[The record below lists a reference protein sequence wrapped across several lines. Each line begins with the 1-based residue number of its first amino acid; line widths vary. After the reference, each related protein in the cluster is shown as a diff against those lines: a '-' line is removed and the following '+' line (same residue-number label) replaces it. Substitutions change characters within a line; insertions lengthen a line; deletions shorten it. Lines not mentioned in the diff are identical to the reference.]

1 MSLRLTLK
9 EALRGLSAN
18 KVRTFLMMIG
28 VIIGIAA
35 LISIVAVGQGAKAKV
50 VKSAGKMWGTNP
62 IMVTASAGGPNAG
75 PHMGMGVGV
84 GAQTLVMEDLQ
95 AIEKEVPN
103 VRKASPGLLKS
114 DVQVKYHQQAK
125 TTEVFGITP
134 EFREYR
140 SWDVDGGEFISD
152 DDVRSLGRVALIG
165 QTVAQELFG
174 DADPVGSSIMIDNVS
189 FKVKGLL
196 MARGT
201 SPEGSDLD
209 DRVMIPVTT
218 FSRRLY
224 NVDYLSNIVVQ
235 LKDVSR
241 MDETASTIAAMLRD
255 RHHIVPPKQDDFAVR
270 TPSGV
275 VRMFAGTSQ
284 TLTLF
289 LGIVSAI
296 ALLVG
301 GLVIMNIMLISIGER
316 TREIGIRRALGARR
330 KDILNQFLA
339 EAVMVTLTGGLIGV
353 AAGVVV
359 ARVLSLMKGMPIV
372 VSWQA
377 VGLAVAFSVVVGIV
391 FGVQPARRAAWMN
404 PVEALRGK

>member
-1 MSLRLTLK
+1 MSFGLTLK
-9 EALRGLSAN
+9 QALRGLSAN
-18 KVRTFLMMIG
+18 KVRTFLMMVGI
-28 VIIGIAA
+28 IIGIAA

-50 VKSAGKMWGTNP
+50 VKSAEKMWGTNP

-84 GAQTLVMEDLQ
+84 GAQTLTMEDLQ

-114 DVQVKYHQQAK
+114 DVQVKYRQQAK

-134 EFREYR
+134 DFREYR
-140 SWDVDGGEFISD
+140 SWDVESGEFISD
-152 DDVRSLGRVALIG
+152 DDVRSLSRVALIG
-165 QTVAQELFG
+165 ETVARELFG
-174 DADPVGSSIMIDNVS
+174 DEDPTGARIMIDNVS

-196 MARGT
+196 MKRGT
-201 SPEGSDLD
+201 NPSGGDLD

-224 NVDYLSNIVVQ
+224 NVTYLSNIVIQ
-235 LKDVSR
+235 LKNINR
-241 MDETASTIAAMLRD
+241 MDETANAITALLRD
-255 RHHIVPPKQDDFAVR
+255 RHQIVPPKQDDFGVR

-275 VRMFAGTSQ
+275 VQVFSGTTQ

-330 KDILNQFLA
+330 KDILRQFLA

-353 AAGVVV
+353 LAGIAA
-359 ARVLSLMKGMPIV
+359 ARALSVMKGMPTV

-377 VGLAVAFSVVVGIV
+377 IGLAVAFSVLIGII
-391 FGVQPARRAAWMN
+391 FGVQPARRAAHMN
-404 PVEALRGK
+404 PVEALQGK

>member
-1 MSLRLTLK
+1 
-9 EALRGLSAN
+9 
-18 KVRTFLMMIG
+18 MMVG

-50 VKSAGKMWGTNP
+50 VKSVDKMWGTNP
-62 IMVTASAGGPNAG
+62 IMVTAGAGGPNAG

-84 GAQTLVMEDLQ
+84 GAQTLTMEDLQ

-114 DVQVKYHQQAK
+114 DVQVKYRQQAK

-134 EFREYR
+134 DFREYR
-140 SWDVDGGEFISD
+140 SWDVESGEFISD
-152 DDVRSLGRVALIG
+152 DDVRSLARVALIG
-165 QTVAQELFG
+165 ETVRRELFG
-174 DADPVGSSIMIDNVS
+174 DDDPVGARIMIDNVS

-201 SPEGSDLD
+201 NPSGGDLD
-209 DRVMIPVTT
+209 DRVMIPITT

-235 LKDVSR
+235 LKDINR
-241 MDETASTIAAMLRD
+241 MDETANAITALLRD
-255 RHHIVPPKQDDFAVR
+255 RHQIVPPKQDDFGVR

-275 VRMFAGTSQ
+275 VQMFSGTTQ

-330 KDILNQFLA
+330 KDILRQFLA

-353 AAGVVV
+353 LAGIAA
-359 ARVLSLMKGMPIV
+359 ARALSVMKGMPTV

-377 VGLAVAFSVVVGIV
+377 IGLAVAFSVLIGII
-391 FGVQPARRAAWMN
+391 FGVQPARRAAHMN
-404 PVEALRGK
+404 PVEALQGK

>member
-1 MSLRLTLK
+1 MSVGLILK
-9 EALRGLSAN
+9 QALRGLSAN
-18 KVRTFLMMIG
+18 KVRTFLMMVG

-50 VKSAGKMWGTNP
+50 VKSVDKMWGTNP
-62 IMVTASAGGPNAG
+62 IMVTAGAGGPNAG

-84 GAQTLVMEDLQ
+84 GAQTLTMEDLQ

-114 DVQVKYHQQAK
+114 DVQVKYRQQAK

-134 EFREYR
+134 DFREYR
-140 SWDVDGGEFISD
+140 SWDVESGEFISD
-152 DDVRSLGRVALIG
+152 DDVRSLARVALIG
-165 QTVAQELFG
+165 ETVRRELFG
-174 DADPVGSSIMIDNVS
+174 DDDPVGARIMIDNVS

-201 SPEGSDLD
+201 NPSGGDLD
-209 DRVMIPVTT
+209 DRVMIPITT

-235 LKDVSR
+235 LKDINR
-241 MDETASTIAAMLRD
+241 MDETANAITALLRD
-255 RHHIVPPKQDDFAVR
+255 RHQIVPPKQDDFGVR

-275 VRMFAGTSQ
+275 VQMFSGTTQ

-301 GLVIMNIMLISIGER
+301 GLVIVNIMLISIGER

-330 KDILNQFLA
+330 KDILRQFLA

-353 AAGVVV
+353 LAGIAA
-359 ARVLSLMKGMPIV
+359 ARALSVMKGMPTV

-377 VGLAVAFSVVVGIV
+377 IGLAVAFSVLIGIM
-391 FGVQPARRAAWMN
+391 FGVQPARRAAHMN
-404 PVEALRGK
+404 PVEALQGK

>member
-18 KVRTFLMMIG
+18 KVRTFLMMVG

-84 GAQTLVMEDLQ
+84 GAQTLTDEDLQ

-103 VRKASPGLLKS
+103 VGKASPGLLKS
-114 DVQVKYHQQAK
+114 DVQVKYRQKAK

-134 EFREYR
+134 DFREYR

-152 DDVRSLGRVALIG
+152 DDVRSLARVALIG

-174 DADPVGSSIMIDNVS
+174 DADPVGANIMIDNVS

-201 SPEGSDLD
+201 NPEGGDLD
-209 DRVMIPVTT
+209 DRVMIPVAT

-224 NVDYLSNIVVQ
+224 NVTYLSNIVVQ
-235 LKDVSR
+235 LKDISR
-241 MDETASTIAAMLRD
+241 MDETANAITALLRD

-275 VRMFAGTSQ
+275 VRMFSGTTQ
-284 TLTLF
+284 TLALF

-316 TREIGIRRALGARR
+316 TREIGIRRALGARC

-353 AAGVVV
+353 GAGVAV
-359 ARVLSLMKGMPIV
+359 ARVLSVMKGMPTV

-391 FGVQPARRAAWMN
+391 FGVQPARRAARMN

>member
-1 MSLRLTLK
+1 MSIVMTLK
-9 EALRGLSAN
+9 QALSGLLAN
-18 KVRTFLMMIG
+18 KIRTFLMMIG

-50 VKSAGKMWGTNP
+50 VKSADKMWGANP

-75 PHMGMGVGV
+75 PHFGMGVGV
-84 GAQTLVMEDLQ
+84 GSQTLTMEDLQ

-103 VRKASPGLLKS
+103 VRKASPGLFKS
-114 DVQVKYHQQAK
+114 DVQVKYREQAK
-125 TTEVFGITP
+125 MTGVWGITP

-140 SWDVDGGEFISD
+140 SWDVESGEYISD
-152 DDVRSLGRVALIG
+152 DDVRSSSRVALIG
-165 QTVAQELFG
+165 ETVARELFG
-174 DADPVGSSIMIDNVS
+174 DEDPVGARIMIDNVS
-189 FKVKGLL
+189 FKVKGVL
-196 MARGT
+196 MPRGT
-201 SPEGSDLD
+201 NPGGMDID
-209 DRVMIPVTT
+209 DRVMIPITT

-224 NVDYLSNIVVQ
+224 NVDYLSNIVVH
-235 LKDVSR
+235 LKDISR
-241 MDETASTIAAMLRD
+241 MDETAAAITALLRD
-255 RHHIVPPKQDDFAVR
+255 RHQIVPPKQEDFGVR

-275 VRMFAGTSQ
+275 VQTFAGTSQ

-289 LGIVSAI
+289 LGIVSGI

-301 GLVIMNIMLISIGER
+301 GLVIMNIMLISIIER
-316 TREIGIRRALGARR
+316 TREIGIRRALGARQ

-353 AAGVVV
+353 LAGVSV
-359 ARVLSLMKGMPIV
+359 AKALSVMKSMPTV

-377 VGLAVAFSVVVGIV
+377 IVLAVVFSVVVGIV
-391 FGVQPARRAAWMN
+391 FGVQPARRAAHMN

>member
-1 MSLRLTLK
+1 MSLARTLK
-9 EALRGLSAN
+9 QAFRGLAAN
-18 KVRTFLMMIG
+18 KVRSFLMMVG

-35 LISIVAVGQGAKAKV
+35 LIGIVAVGQGAKAKV
-50 VKSAGKMWGTNP
+50 VQSAGKMWGTNP

-84 GAQTLVMEDLQ
+84 GSQTLTMEDLQ

-103 VRKASPGLLKS
+103 VRKASPGLLKG
-114 DVQVKYHQQAK
+114 DVQVKHQQQAK
-125 TTEVFGITP
+125 ATDVFGITP

-140 SWDVDGGEFISD
+140 SWDVDSGEYISD
-152 DDVRSLGRVALIG
+152 DDVRSLARVALIG
-165 QTVAQELFG
+165 ETVARELFG
-174 DADPVGSSIMIDNVS
+174 SADPVGQRIMIDNVS
-189 FKVKGLL
+189 FQVKGLL
-196 MARGT
+196 VAKGT
-201 SPEGSDLD
+201 NPQGGDLD

-218 FSRRLY
+218 FARRLY

-235 LKDVSR
+235 LKDLNR
-241 MDETASTIAAMLRD
+241 MEGTAKAITVLLRD
-255 RHHIVPPKQDDFAVR
+255 RHQIVPPKQDDFGVR

-275 VRMFAGTSQ
+275 VQTFSGATQ

-301 GLVIMNIMLISIGER
+301 GLVIMNIMLISVAER

-330 KDILNQFLA
+330 KDILSQFLA
-339 EAVMVTLTGGLIGV
+339 EAAVVTLAGGVLGILLGV
-353 AAGVVV
+353 AGTKI
-359 ARVLSLMKGMPIV
+359 LSAVKSMPTQ

-377 VGLAVAFSVVVGIV
+377 IAVAVAFSVTIGIL
-391 FGVQPARRAAWMN
+391 FGVQPARRAAYTS

>member
-1 MSLRLTLK
+1 MSVGLILK
-9 EALRGLSAN
+9 QALRGLLAN
-18 KVRTFLMMIG
+18 KIRTFLMMVGI
-28 VIIGIAA
+28 IIGIAA
-35 LISIVAVGQGAKAKV
+35 LIGIVAVGQGAKAKV
-50 VKSAGKMWGTNP
+50 AKNTNKMWGTNP
-62 IMVTASAGGPNAG
+62 IMITASAAGPNAG

-84 GAQTLVMEDLQ
+84 GSQTLVMEDLQ

-103 VRKASPGLLKS
+103 VRKASPGLFKS
-114 DVQVKYHQQAK
+114 DVQVKYQQQAK
-125 TTEVFGITP
+125 TTEVWGITP

-140 SWDVDGGEFISD
+140 SWDVETGEFISE
-152 DDVRSLGRVALIG
+152 DDVRSLARVALIG
-165 QTVAQELFG
+165 ETVARELLG
-174 DADPVGSSIMIDNVS
+174 DEDPVGARIMIDNVS

-201 SPEGSDLD
+201 NPSGGDLD
-209 DRVMIPVTT
+209 DRVMIPITT

-235 LKDVSR
+235 LKDINR
-241 MDETASTIAAMLRD
+241 MDETANAITALLRD
-255 RHHIVPPKQDDFAVR
+255 RHQIVPPKQDDFGVR

-275 VRMFAGTSQ
+275 VQMFSGTTQ

-330 KDILNQFLA
+330 KDILRQFLA

-353 AAGVVV
+353 LAGIAA
-359 ARVLSLMKGMPIV
+359 ARALSVMKGMPTV

-377 VGLAVAFSVVVGIV
+377 IGLAVAFSVLIGII
-391 FGVQPARRAAWMN
+391 FGVQPARRAAHMN
-404 PVEALRGK
+404 PVEALQGK

>member
-1 MSLRLTLK
+1 MSVGLTLK
-9 EALRGLSAN
+9 QALRGLLAN
-18 KVRTFLMMIG
+18 KVRTFLMMVGI
-28 VIIGIAA
+28 IIGIAA
-35 LISIVAVGQGAKAKV
+35 LIGIVAVGQGAKAKV

-84 GAQTLVMEDLQ
+84 GAQTLTDEDLQ

-114 DVQVKYHQQAK
+114 DVQVKYRQQAK

-134 EFREYR
+134 DFRQYR
-140 SWDVDGGEFISD
+140 SWDVESGEFISD
-152 DDVRSLGRVALIG
+152 DDVRSLSRVALIG
-165 QTVAQELFG
+165 ETVARELFG
-174 DADPVGSSIMIDNVS
+174 NEDPTGARIMIDNVS

-196 MARGT
+196 MKRGT
-201 SPEGSDLD
+201 NPSGGDLD

-224 NVDYLSNIVVQ
+224 NVTYLSNIVVQ
-235 LKDVSR
+235 LKNINR
-241 MDETASTIAAMLRD
+241 MDETANAITALLRD
-255 RHHIVPPKQDDFAVR
+255 RHHIVPPKQDDFGVR

-275 VRMFAGTSQ
+275 VKMFSGTSQ

-289 LGIVSAI
+289 LGIVSGI

-316 TREIGIRRALGARR
+316 TREIGIRRAVEARR
-330 KDILNQFLA
+330 KDILRQFLA

-353 AAGVVV
+353 LIGVGAA
-359 ARVLSLMKGMPIV
+359 RTLSVMKGMPMV

-377 VGLAVAFSVVVGIV
+377 IGLAVAFSVVVGIV
-391 FGVQPARRAAWMN
+391 FGVQPARRAARMN

>member
-1 MSLRLTLK
+1 MSVGLILK
-9 EALRGLSAN
+9 QALRGLSAN
-18 KVRTFLMMIG
+18 KVRTFLMMVG

-50 VKSAGKMWGTNP
+50 VKSVDKMWGTNP
-62 IMVTASAGGPNAG
+62 IMVTAGAGGPNAG

-84 GAQTLVMEDLQ
+84 GAQTLTMEDLQ

-114 DVQVKYHQQAK
+114 DVQVKYRQQAK

-134 EFREYR
+134 DFREYR
-140 SWDVDGGEFISD
+140 SWDVESGEFISD
-152 DDVRSLGRVALIG
+152 DDVRSLARVALIG
-165 QTVAQELFG
+165 ETVRRELFG
-174 DADPVGSSIMIDNVS
+174 DDDPVGARIMIDNVS

-201 SPEGSDLD
+201 NPSGGDLD
-209 DRVMIPVTT
+209 DRVMIPITT

-235 LKDVSR
+235 LKDINR
-241 MDETASTIAAMLRD
+241 MDETANAITALLRD
-255 RHHIVPPKQDDFAVR
+255 RHQIVPPKQDDFGVR

-275 VRMFAGTSQ
+275 VQMFSGTTQ

-330 KDILNQFLA
+330 KDILRQFLA

-353 AAGVVV
+353 LAGIAA
-359 ARVLSLMKGMPIV
+359 ARALSVMKGMPTV

-377 VGLAVAFSVVVGIV
+377 IGLAVAFSVLIGII
-391 FGVQPARRAAWMN
+391 FGVQPARRAAHMN
-404 PVEALRGK
+404 PVEALQGK

>member
-1 MSLRLTLK
+1 MSFGLTLK
-9 EALRGLSAN
+9 QALRGLLAN

-50 VKSAGKMWGTNP
+50 VKRVGKMWGTNP

-84 GAQTLVMEDLQ
+84 GAQTLTDEDLQ

-103 VRKASPGLLKS
+103 VGKASPGLLKS
-114 DVQVKYHQQAK
+114 DVQVKYRQKAK

-134 EFREYR
+134 DFREYR

-152 DDVRSLGRVALIG
+152 DDVRSLARVALIG

-174 DADPVGSSIMIDNVS
+174 DADPVGANIMIDNVS

-201 SPEGSDLD
+201 NPEGGDLD
-209 DRVMIPVTT
+209 DRVMIPVAT

-224 NVDYLSNIVVQ
+224 NVTYLSNIVVQ
-235 LKDVSR
+235 LKDISR
-241 MDETASTIAAMLRD
+241 MDETANAITALLRD

-275 VRMFAGTSQ
+275 VRMFSGTTQ
-284 TLTLF
+284 TLALF

-316 TREIGIRRALGARR
+316 TREIGIRRALGARC

-353 AAGVVV
+353 GAGVAV
-359 ARVLSLMKGMPIV
+359 ARVLSVMKGMPTV

-391 FGVQPARRAAWMN
+391 FGVQPARRAARMN

>member
-1 MSLRLTLK
+1 MSFGLTLK
-9 EALRGLSAN
+9 QAFRGLSAN
-18 KVRTFLMMIG
+18 KVRTFLMMVGI
-28 VIIGIAA
+28 IIGIAA

-50 VKSAGKMWGTNP
+50 VKSAEKMWGTNP
-62 IMVTASAGGPNAG
+62 IMVTASAGGSNAG

-84 GAQTLVMEDLQ
+84 GAQTLTMEDLQ

-114 DVQVKYHQQAK
+114 DVQVKYRQQAK

-134 EFREYR
+134 DFREYR
-140 SWDVDGGEFISD
+140 SWDVESGEFISD
-152 DDVRSLGRVALIG
+152 DDVRSLSRVALIG
-165 QTVAQELFG
+165 ETVARELFG
-174 DADPVGSSIMIDNVS
+174 DEDPTGARIMIDNVS

-196 MARGT
+196 MKRGT
-201 SPEGSDLD
+201 NPSGGDLD
-209 DRVMIPVTT
+209 DRMMIPVTT

-224 NVDYLSNIVVQ
+224 NVTYLSNIVVQ
-235 LKDVSR
+235 LKNINR
-241 MDETASTIAAMLRD
+241 MDETANAITALLRD
-255 RHHIVPPKQDDFAVR
+255 RHHIVPPKQDDFGVR

-275 VRMFAGTSQ
+275 VQVFSGTTQ

-330 KDILNQFLA
+330 KDILRHFLA

-353 AAGVVV
+353 LVGVAT
-359 ARVLSLMKGMPIV
+359 ARTLSVMKGMPTV

-377 VGLAVAFSVVVGIV
+377 IGLAVAFSVLIGII
-391 FGVQPARRAAWMN
+391 FGVQPARRAAHMN
-404 PVEALRGK
+404 PVEALQGK